1 MAKNNDRHPEYQYLD
16 LLRDIL
22 ENGTVKHDHN
32 TGIGLTSVFGRQM
45 RFDLSK
51 GFPLLTTKKVP
62 WNSIMH
68 ELYWFMS
75 GQTNIKYLVDNKVP
89 IWNDYP
95 YKIYK
100 KKADKG
106 ELPQLSQE
114 EFVQKIA
121 TDNEFAKLH
130 GDLPKIYGEQ
140 WRAWPANDGRKI
152 DQLAWVIDTV
162 KNFPERKHAILSAWN
177 PQYLYAMA
185 KPGEALS
192 FPLCHILFHFNV
204 SGDKLSCLLYQRSCD
219 TFLGVPFNI
228 ASYAALT
235 MIIAKIAG
243 YKPGEFIWT
252 GGDVHIYH
260 DHIEQVKE
268 QLKREPKDMP
278 RLVLSD
284 EIKDLESFRPNMV
297 TLENYNP
304 HERILAKMTVAGGF
318 DEKDRREFKKDT
330 KVKSSSKTKSK
341 PKAKSSKKKSSSK
354 SQKRKVASKRR

>member
-1 MAKNNDRHPEYQYLD
+1 MKKNSPKTESRHPEYQYLD
-16 LLRDIL
+16 LLQDIL
-22 ENGTVKHDHN
+22 DNGTVKHDHN
-32 TGIGLTSVFGRQM
+32 TGIGLTSVFGRQI

-75 GQTNIKYLVDNKVP
+75 GQTNVKYLVDHKVP

-106 ELPQLSQE
+106 DLPQLTLE
-114 EFVQKIA
+114 EFVDKIR
-121 TDNEFAKLH
+121 TDDAFAKAH
-130 GDLPKIYGEQ
+130 GDLPHIYGEQ
-140 WRAWPANDGRKI
+140 WRAWQAADGRKI
-152 DQLAWVIDTV
+152 DQLSWVIDTL

-177 PQYLYAMA
+177 PQFLYAMA

-204 SGDKLSCLLYQRSCD
+204 SGNKLSCLLYQRSCD

-235 MIIAKIAG
+235 MIVAKICG
-243 YKPGEFIWT
+243 YEPGEFIHT
-252 GGDVHIYH
+252 LGDVHIYD

-268 QLKREPKDMP
+268 QLKREPKPFP

-284 EIKDLESFRPNMV
+284 DIKDLQSFRPEMV
-297 TLENYNP
+297 TLVDYTP
-304 HERILAKMTVAGGF
+304 HDSLKAKMTVAGGF
-318 DEKDRREFKKDT
+318 DEKDRKIKD
-330 KVKSSSKTKSK
+330 
-341 PKAKSSKKKSSSK
+341 SKKKC
-354 SQKRKVASKRR
+354 

>member
-1 MAKNNDRHPEYQYLD
+1 MPDKNKHPEYQYLD
-16 LLRDIL
+16 LLQDIL
-22 ENGTVKHDHN
+22 DNGVEKHDHN
-32 TGIGLTSVFGRQM
+32 TGMSLTSVFGRQI

-95 YKIYK
+95 FKIYQ

-106 ELPQLSQE
+106 ELPSLTKE
-114 EFVQKIA
+114 EFVEKIKN
-121 TDNEFAKLH
+121 DEKFAKEH
-130 GDLPKIYGEQ
+130 GELPRIYGEQ
-140 WRAWPANDGRKI
+140 WRAWPASDGRKI
-152 DQLAWVIDTV
+152 DQLAWVIDTL
-162 KNFPERKHAILSAWN
+162 KNFPERKHAVLSAWN
-177 PQYLYAMA
+177 PQFLYAMA

-204 SGDKLSCLLYQRSCD
+204 SGNKLSCLLYQRSCD

-243 YKPGEFIWT
+243 YEPGEFIHT
-252 GGDVHIYH
+252 LGDVHIYH
-260 DHIEQVKE
+260 DHLEQVKE
-268 QLKREPKDMP
+268 QLTREPKPFP

-284 EIKDLESFRPNMV
+284 EIKDLKSFRPEMV
-297 TLENYNP
+297 SLEGYDP
-304 HERILAKMTVAGGF
+304 HMPLKAAMTVAGGF
-318 DEKDRREFKKDT
+318 DEKDRK
-330 KVKSSSKTKSK
+330 
-341 PKAKSSKKKSSSK
+341 
-354 SQKRKVASKRR
+354 

>member
-1 MAKNNDRHPEYQYLD
+1 MKKLSPKSKAKSGMKKPAARHPEYQYLD
-16 LLRDIL
+16 LLEDIL

-75 GQTNIKYLVDNKVP
+75 GQTNVKYLIENIVP

-95 YKIYK
+95 YKIYM

-106 ELPQLSQE
+106 LLPKLTLE
-114 EFVQKIA
+114 EFVDKIRN
-121 TDNEFAKLH
+121 DNDFAGEH
-130 GDLPKIYGEQ
+130 GDLPHIYGEQ
-140 WRAWPANDGRKI
+140 WRAWQASDGRKI
-152 DQLAWVIDTV
+152 DQLAWVVDTL

-177 PQYLYAMA
+177 PQFLYAMA

-204 SGDKLSCLLYQRSCD
+204 SGNKLSCLLYQRSCD
-219 TFLGVPFNI
+219 MFLGVPFNI

-243 YKPGEFIWT
+243 YEPGEFVHT
-252 GGDVHIYH
+252 LGDAHIYH

-268 QLKREPKDMP
+268 QLKREPKKFP
-278 RLVLSD
+278 KLVLSKD
-284 EIKDLESFRPNMV
+284 VKDLASFRPSMV
-297 TLENYNP
+297 TLEDYNP
-304 HERILAKMTVAGGF
+304 HDYLKAKMTVAGGF
-318 DEKDRREFKKDT
+318 DEKDRKVS
-330 KVKSSSKTKSK
+330 KVKKMVKKSKTNGNA
-341 PKAKSSKKKSSSK
+341 KAKK
-354 SQKRKVASKRR
+354 